1 LSTLP
6 GASPVVMHPV
16 QADGLVLEP
25 QQAAHAAELFPVL
38 CDPALYAFENEPPE
52 SEAWLAARY
61 ARLESRRSAD
71 ATELWLN
78 WVIRLEDGA
87 ACGFVQATVLADRRA
102 LIAYVLG
109 SPWWGRGIARTA
121 VSTLL
126 DELESH
132 WGVHHVLAVLQAAN
146 LRSAH
151 LLERLGFGPAT
162 PDPALDAELEPGERR
177 MERQNR
183 PA

>member
-1 LSTLP
+1 
-6 GASPVVMHPV
+6 MHPV
-16 QADGLVLEP
+16 PADGLVLEP
-25 QQAAHAAELFPVL
+25 QVAAHAAGLFPVL
-38 CDPALYAFENEPPE
+38 CDPALYTFENEPPE
-52 SEAWLAARY
+52 SEAWLAARF

-71 ATELWLN
+71 GSELWLN

-87 ACGFVQATVLADRRA
+87 ACGFVQATVLADGRA

-109 SPWWGRGIARTA
+109 SRWWGRGIARTA
-121 VSTLL
+121 VSALL
-126 DELESH
+126 AELESR

-151 LLERLGFGPAT
+151 LLECLGFGPAT

-177 MERQNR
+177 LERRR
-183 PA
+183 PPD